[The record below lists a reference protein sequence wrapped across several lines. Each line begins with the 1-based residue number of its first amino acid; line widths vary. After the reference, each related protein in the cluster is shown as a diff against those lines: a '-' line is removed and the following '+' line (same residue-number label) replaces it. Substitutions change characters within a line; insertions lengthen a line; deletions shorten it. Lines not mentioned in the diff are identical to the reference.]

1 MCPGVSVA
9 PLRIG
14 ADSVRKFF
22 PEALEPRKGQLK
34 ALELIKNAFDEG
46 KKFFVLEGPTGFGKS
61 ALAKAVLNLCGTGFI
76 TSPLNTLVS
85 QYSQNEDLELVEV
98 RGKATYSCRAF
109 NGIDCER
116 AAESFDDHSSRCFDY
131 IAARD
136 AFWQARHSVTNVHFL
151 AYAPPIEG
159 AFYPRQVLV
168 VDEAH
173 NLEEIIIRMGRRS
186 ITPQDVK
193 GISAISL
200 ELPCEEKELLNRTK
214 VEEWLRYFDNAI
226 TIALKELSDDGERR
240 EYEGLRNAI
249 NFTLTSGDWITWKEK
264 ASLLIAPMSAKR
276 TAQSLFR
283 CASRVLLMSATMG
296 DIPLFL
302 KNLGIAANEV
312 AVHRAECTFPPE
324 NRKIIYR
331 NLGSMSKKYNQPGL
345 NTMLQE
351 CSLILKNRPDERGI
365 IHCHSWD
372 LQNTVYQHLRKE
384 FERRILTHRGSR
396 DRDRAIQQLR
406 DSTNGVLCSV
416 AMTEGLDLRDDDAR
430 FCIFAKIPWGN
441 LSDPY
446 IAERRKRSQDWY
458 ENMTA
463 LSVIQGSGRVV
474 GSGPPHPDTFIFD
487 SSFERLLPRLPDW
500 WKEAMVYRRDIY

>member
-1 MCPGVSVA
+1 MCSSVSAA

-14 ADSVRKFF
+14 ADSVHKFF
-22 PEALEPRKGQLK
+22 PVALEPREGQLK
-34 ALELIKNAFDEG
+34 ALELIKDAFDEG

-85 QYSQNEDLELVEV
+85 QYSHNQDLALTEV
-98 RGKATYSCRAF
+98 RGQATYSCRAF
-109 NGIDCER
+109 HGVDCER
-116 AAESFDDHSSRCFDY
+116 ASELFKDHSSKCFDY

-136 AFWQARHSVTNVHFL
+136 AFWKARHSVTNVHFL

-159 AFYPRQVLV
+159 AFYPRKVLV

-193 GISAISL
+193 GISA
-200 ELPCEEKELLNRTK
+200 LPLDLPGEEKELLNRNK

-226 TIALKELSDDGERR
+226 TIALKELSDGDERR
-240 EYEGLRNAI
+240 EYEGLRDAI

-264 ASLLIAPMSAKR
+264 ANLLIAPMSAKR
-276 TAQSLFR
+276 AAKSLFR

-296 DIPLFL
+296 DIPLLL
-302 KNLGIAANEV
+302 KNLGIGDNEV
-312 AVHRAECTFPPE
+312 AVHRAECTFPRE

-331 NLGSMSKKYNQPGL
+331 NLGSMSKKYNRPGL
-345 NTMLQE
+345 ATMLQE
-351 CSLILKNRPDERGI
+351 CSLILRNRPDERGI

-372 LQNTVYQHLRKE
+372 LQNTVYQHLQKE
-384 FERRILTHRGSR
+384 FGRRILTHRGSR
-396 DRDRAIQQLR
+396 DRDRAIQELR
-406 DSTNGVLCSV
+406 VSANGVLCSV

-474 GSGPPHPDTFIFD
+474 RSATDHADTFIFD
-487 SSFERLLPRLPDW
+487 GSFERLLPRLPDW
-500 WKEAMVYRRDIY
+500 WKEAIVYRRDIY